1 MMIVLRREE
10 TFCNT
15 RKSRESVFLHRR
27 RIPLGK
33 LPLAPAG
40 VGKRNRT
47 DCVELADYFLEVMQN
62 KRRNLEAELVD
73 ALHTP
78 TISIEPEELEG
89 RSMVSVL
96 REKLGK
102 P

>member
-1 MMIVLRREE
+1 M
-10 TFCNT
+10 
-15 RKSRESVFLHRR
+15 
-27 RIPLGK
+27 RIPK
-33 LPLAPAG
+33 FETESEEADWCYEH
-40 VGKRNRT
+40 R
-47 DCVELADYFLEVMQN
+47 DELADYFLEVMRT
-62 KRRNLEAELVD
+62 RRQSLEAELVN

-78 TISIEPEELEG
+78 TISIEPEELDG

>member
-1 MMIVLRREE
+1 M
-10 TFCNT
+10 
-15 RKSRESVFLHRR
+15 
-27 RIPLGK
+27 RIPK
-33 LPLAPAG
+33 FKTEAEEADWCYEH
-40 VGKRNRT
+40 R
-47 DCVELADYFLEVMQN
+47 DELADYFLEVMRN
-62 KRRNLEAELVD
+62 RRRNFEAELVE

-89 RSMVSVL
+89 RSMVSAL